1 MSQTV
6 YTQDAPV
13 GFAGMLADSGL
24 TRMVSRAHEEAVAQ
38 DFGKP
43 YRAGTDP
50 EVEVLLPSSAGQ
62 EIIGVSIH
70 RHNEKARTGGA
81 AKAQPAENLDLLRE
95 GTIFVEVEATV
106 VAGGLVAFRFTDN
119 GPLLAGGWSSVD
131 DVETDLLANARWD
144 TGATAGNVAKLVL
157 NLP

>member
-1 MSQTV
+1 MSQTS
-6 YTQDAPV
+6 YDRTAPEA
-13 GFAGMLADSGL
+13 FSGMLADSGPNSII
-24 TRMVSRAHEEAVAQ
+24 SRAHEEAVAQ

-43 YRAGTDP
+43 YVAGTDP

-62 EIIGVSIH
+62 IVLGVSVH
-70 RHNEKARTGGA
+70 RHTQKAVGTGI
-81 AKAQPAENLDLLRE
+81 AKAEPDLNLDLIRE
-95 GTIFVEVEATV
+95 GAIFVEVEATV

-131 DVETDLLANARWD
+131 DAETDLLANARWD
-144 TGATAGNVAKLVL
+144 TGATAGNVARLVL